1 MEHTSEKQTAADTRS
16 TDKKTELLSGGDMLI
31 RALADEGVEYVF
43 GYPGGAV
50 LHIYDAMFRQD
61 KVQHILVRHEQAAG
75 HMADAYSRSTGKT
88 GVVLV
93 TSGPGATNT
102 VTAIATAYM
111 DSIPMVVISGQVPSH
126 LIGEDAFQE
135 TDMIGVSRP
144 IVKHSFQVRHA
155 SEIPMI
161 VKKAFYIAGSGRPGP
176 VVIDIPK
183 DVTNPVEK
191 FAYEYPEK
199 VKLRSY
205 LPPGRGHAGQIRKA
219 IDELLAAKRPIIYAG
234 GGVVQGNASHHL
246 TELAHLL
253 NYPVTNTLMG
263 LGAFPGTD
271 PQFVGMLGMH
281 GTYEANMTMHH
292 ADVIL
297 CIGARFDDR
306 VTNNPAKFCPDAKI
320 IHIDIDP
327 AAISKTIMAHIP
339 IVGAV
344 EPVLAEMLTQ
354 LKQLGVNKPNPT
366 EIGNWWSQINEWRK
380 RHGLRYDAP
389 AAGEMKPQQVV
400 EMLHKITNGKAI
412 ITSDVGQHQMFA
424 ALYYKYDE
432 PRQWI
437 NSGGLG
443 TMGVGLPYAMGC
455 KLAFPERDVVCIT
468 GEGSIQMN
476 IQELSTCLQ
485 YNLPVK
491 ILCLNNRS
499 LGMVKQWQDM
509 QYEGRHSSSY
519 MESLPDFVKLVEAYG
534 HVGMKITDPSQLESK
549 MAEAMA
555 MKDRLVY
562 MDVYVDPKE
571 HVYPMQIAQQSMR
584 DMWLRKGER
593 T

>member
-1 MEHTSEKQTAADTRS
+1 
-16 TDKKTELLSGGDMLI
+16 MLI
-31 RALADEGVEYVF
+31 RALADEGVKYLF
-43 GYPGGAV
+43 GYPGGTV
-50 LHIYDAMFRQD
+50 LHIYDALFRQNN
-61 KVQHILVRHEQAAG
+61 VEHILVRHEQAAG
-75 HMADAYSRSTGKT
+75 HMADAYSRATGET

-102 VTAIATAYM
+102 ITAIATAYM

-126 LIGEDAFQE
+126 LVGEDAFQE
-135 TDMIGVSRP
+135 TDMLGISRP
-144 IVKHSFQVRHA
+144 VVKHSFQVRHA

-161 VKKAFYIAGSGRPGP
+161 VKKAFYIASTGRPGP
-176 VVIDIPK
+176 VLIDISK
-183 DVTNPVEK
+183 DMTNPAEK
-191 FAYEYPEK
+191 FPYEYPEK

-219 IDELLAAKRPIIYAG
+219 IDELLLAKRPMIYAG

-253 NYPVTNTLMG
+253 NFPVTNTLMG

-281 GTYEANMTMHH
+281 GTYEANMAMHH
-292 ADVIL
+292 SDVIL

-306 VTNNPAKFCPDAKI
+306 VTNNTSKFCPDAKI

-354 LKQLGVNKPNPT
+354 LKQLGVNKPNAA
-366 EIGNWWSQINEWRK
+366 EIDNWWAQINEWRK

-389 AAGEMKPQQVV
+389 ANGEMKPQQVV
-400 EMLHKITNGKAI
+400 EMLYKITDGKAI

-424 ALYYKYDE
+424 ALYYQFDE